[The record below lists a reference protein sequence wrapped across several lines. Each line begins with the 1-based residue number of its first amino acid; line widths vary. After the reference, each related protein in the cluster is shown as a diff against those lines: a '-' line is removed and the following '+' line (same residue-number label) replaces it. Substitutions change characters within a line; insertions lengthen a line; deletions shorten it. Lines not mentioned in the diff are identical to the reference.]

1 MPEMGHGNLS
11 LHSLIWLL
19 RKNIFRLAKETHS
32 RSRSGDF
39 KSKLLNMMMML
50 NVGNL
55 AKLSKEELIE
65 LVEQARS

>member
-1 MPEMGHGNLS
+1 MSELGHGTLS
-11 LHSLIWLL
+11 LYSLFWLL
-19 RKNIFRLAKETHS
+19 RKNLFRLAKETHS
-32 RSRSGDF
+32 RAGSGDF

-65 LVEQARS
+65 LVEQA